1 MWPRGDQRGA
11 VMIWFAL
18 FLLLMLGFMA
28 LGTDI
33 AKLMVTRTM
42 LQNAAD
48 AAALAGASAIDFR
61 TGVIDP
67 DVALPRAQAT
77 AQLNKAYVM
86 DPDPVV
92 VAAAD
97 VEYPAPNQVKVT
109 TRRTGDD
116 SMIGHFMKAVGL
128 SSIAMTATAI
138 AKAETTTTALCGVVP
153 LGVSPPDSD
162 GAFHIGQTY
171 VLKDAGG
178 SGTNGNYGG
187 VDFPLCDQGECPGG
201 PTSGASKWNCLL
213 EKGYCCELTIGQVV
227 NTEPGVKGGPFKKAI
242 DDRFS
247 ADTDRRTG
255 ISYSQYSGNGK
266 RVVFV
271 PVTSSLAGTGRTSV
285 TILGFGAF
293 FLRDRAGAGTQS
305 GEFIYAVVPG
315 TGNGG
320 GGSGA
325 VSYSLQLIK

>member
-1 MWPRGDQRGA
+1 MRPRGDQRGA

-67 DVALPRAQAT
+67 DVAPAEGSGHGT
-77 AQLNKAYVM
+77 AQQGLRHGPRPGGRGRRGRRVPGAEPGQGH
-86 DPDPVV
+86 DPAHRRRLDDRALHEGGRPLVDRHDRDRDRQGRDHDHGAV
-92 VAAAD
+92 RRRPARGEPAGLGRRLPHRPD
-97 VEYPAPNQVKVT
+97 V
-109 TRRTGDD
+109 R
-116 SMIGHFMKAVGL
+116 
-128 SSIAMTATAI
+128 
-138 AKAETTTTALCGVVP
+138 
-153 LGVSPPDSD
+153 
-162 GAFHIGQTY
+162 

-227 NTEPGVKGGPFKKAI
+227 NTEPGVKGAVQE
-242 DDRFS
+242 S
-247 ADTDRRTG
+247 NRR
-255 ISYSQYSGNGK
+255 S
-266 RVVFV
+266 
-271 PVTSSLAGTGRTSV
+271 
-285 TILGFGAF
+285 
-293 FLRDRAGAGTQS
+293 FLRRHRPSHRHQLQPVLGQRQARRLRS
-305 GEFIYAVVPG
+305 GHVVARRHRSHQRHHPRLRRLLP
-315 TGNGG
+315 
-320 GGSGA
+320 A
-325 VSYSLQLIK
+325 